1 MALNDCSIQG
11 HYATK
16 AISGGAG
23 QIILR
28 KIAPL
33 LILLREYPAEVSLNT
48 LILLRFYSF
57 LF

>member
-1 MALNDCSIQG
+1 MFNSGPLRHQG
-11 HYATK
+11 NIRHRRANHFAK
-16 AISGGAG
+16 
-23 QIILR
+23 IL
-28 KIAPL
+28 AAA